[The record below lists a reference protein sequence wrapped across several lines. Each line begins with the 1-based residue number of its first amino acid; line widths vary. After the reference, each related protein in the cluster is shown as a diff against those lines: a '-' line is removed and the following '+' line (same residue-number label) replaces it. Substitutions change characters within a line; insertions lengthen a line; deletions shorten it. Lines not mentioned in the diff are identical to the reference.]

1 MTQTVALTLAS
12 KNGEGKGEEGLQE
25 GCLCYDNNN
34 VVVVITQAVSIA
46 LTIVGGEGDGALA
59 GGHGGGG
66 GRARCVYP
74 LVT

>member
-1 MTQTVALTLAS
+1 MTQTVTLALALTIFA
-12 KNGEGKGEEGLQE
+12 GEGEEGLRE
-25 GCLCYDNNN
+25 GCLCYDDNNI
-34 VVVVITQAVSIA
+34 VVVITQAISIVLA
-46 LTIVGGEGDGALA
+46 IVGGEGDGALA